1 MAKKEPLILYTMK
14 NENSSMEETE
24 GEVIGGSIVQIVKPK
39 NEKIEDEKQPF
50 IKRGRV
56 DSLSIYEIRED
67 ELNTIEKG
75 SNSSIYLNFSI
86 FLISIGISFLIA
98 LLTSDY
104 KDKILTFTIFC
115 VVTGIGFIIGLFLL
129 ILWLREKDD
138 FKDVIKN
145 IKERMK

>member
-1 MAKKEPLILYTMK
+1 MK
-14 NENSSMEETE
+14 NENNGMEETE

-86 FLISIGISFLIA
+86 FLISIGASFLIA

-115 VVTGIGFIIGLFLL
+115 VVTGIGFIIGAFLL

-138 FKDVIKN
+138 FKEVIKN